1 MYLLKLFHDD
11 LLPNSSV
18 LLQAQHSIVYLR
30 KGSATING
38 DVAPADSAVYAGDVV
53 TMTAGPQGATLWRW
67 ELAPKADTLHLLT
80 GDGVSSSLRMSRR
93 IKMLELVPTS
103 KWLFRLDSIIES
115 EGSTGLHSHAGS
127 GIRCLV
133 SGKFHVQSQ
142 KGEES
147 VSENP
152 GDAWYEEGAYP
163 VVSTSD
169 PGIKVTFL
177 RGMVLPPEY
186 AQAHSVLWIEG
197 KPGNKVGGRKLYVQK
212 IVSLI

>member
-18 LLQAQHSIVYLR
+18 LLQAQHSMIYVR
-30 KGSATING
+30 KGAATING
-38 DVAPADSAVYAGDVV
+38 SAVPADAAVYEGDVA
-53 TMTAGPQGATLWRW
+53 TMTAGLQGATLWRW
-67 ELAPKADTLHLLT
+67 ELVPEADGLHLLT
-80 GDGVSSSLRMSRR
+80 GDGVSSSLRMARR

-133 SGKFHVQSQ
+133 SGKFRVQSQ

-147 VSENP
+147 VSEKP

-163 VVSTSD
+163 VISTSD
-169 PGIKVTFL
+169 PGVKVTFL

-197 KPGNKVGGRKLYVQK
+197 KPGNKVGGRKLYTQK

>member
-1 MYLLKLFHDD
+1 M
-11 LLPNSSV
+11 

-163 VVSTSD
+163 ARIHLRSGHKGDIPERDGTT
-169 PGIKVTFL
+169 PGVCSGTL
-177 RGMVLPPEY
+177 CALDRR
-186 AQAHSVLWIEG
+186 QTW
-197 KPGNKVGGRKLYVQK
+197 
-212 IVSLI
+212 